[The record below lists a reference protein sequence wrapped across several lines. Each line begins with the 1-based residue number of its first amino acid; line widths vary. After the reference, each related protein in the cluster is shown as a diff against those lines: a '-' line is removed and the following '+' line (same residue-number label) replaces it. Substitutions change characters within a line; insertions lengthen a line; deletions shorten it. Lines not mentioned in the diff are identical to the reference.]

1 MTPRLL
7 CGKAILITVN
17 HITLEDK
24 LVSELLIF
32 YFFFISTFFLVSTA
46 ESAVLLTLQTLRLLT
61 NLCNQKLNW
70 KRSSSESFKSRPV
83 QIC

>member
-1 MTPRLL
+1 MPRLL

-32 YFFFISTFFLVSTA
+32 FFFFPTA
-46 ESAVLLTLQTLRLLT
+46 KSAVLLTPQTLQLPI
-61 NLCNQKLNW
+61 NLYDENLNW
-70 KRSSSESFKSRPV
+70 KRSVSESFKSPARSDL
-83 QIC
+83 QAC